1 MIDWLVK
8 NRRVTARWLR
18 GVKVE
23 LHAGFHLEATV
34 DTWLQHLRMRC
45 GVSQAAQLG
54 QQVSSQRAARTNLRV
69 PVVNTL
75 ASHICSDL

>member
-1 MIDWLVK
+1 MAHEGRRGRRTREELDAVVLCPDETFGGSS
-8 NRRVTARWLR
+8 RRV
-18 GVKVE
+18 GV
-23 LHAGFHLEATV
+23 LLGQRDHAVG
-34 DTWLQHLRMRC
+34 
-45 GVSQAAQLG
+45 QAAQLG